1 METEHLREYITLS
14 QSLNY
19 AKAAEALF
27 VSQPA
32 LRSHVK
38 ALEDEVGSP
47 LIVKRDGR
55 LELSMAG
62 RLFLKLARDIVSLSD
77 DALASCRALAENCT
91 TLLVSTMGYA
101 PFEKLLTSAREHLH
115 ARHPETEIGLRFLR
129 GAHANLSTIVEKK
142 ADFSLLPRV
151 RGIDDPEPPFDPH
164 FLPDVSFLHLGTE
177 RCLFWMTN
185 DNPLYHR
192 EIVHARDLEGQ
203 SLLLGNTDN
212 MLAAGAE
219 FLRYFAQA
227 GARIELDPQPFA
239 CYDDYVYTPHDGF
252 GIVVEQFHPTLAS
265 RSDFRMF
272 SVAEF
277 EIASDMLVIY
287 DESRFD
293 RCGQLFLDALRSLA
307 PSSAA
312 KG

>member
-115 ARHPETEIGLRFLR
+115 ARHPET
-129 GAHANLSTIVEKK
+129 
-142 ADFSLLPRV
+142 
-151 RGIDDPEPPFDPH
+151 
-164 FLPDVSFLHLGTE
+164 
-177 RCLFWMTN
+177 
-185 DNPLYHR
+185 
-192 EIVHARDLEGQ
+192 
-203 SLLLGNTDN
+203 
-212 MLAAGAE
+212 
-219 FLRYFAQA
+219 
-227 GARIELDPQPFA
+227 
-239 CYDDYVYTPHDGF
+239 
-252 GIVVEQFHPTLAS
+252 
-265 RSDFRMF
+265 
-272 SVAEF
+272 
-277 EIASDMLVIY
+277 
-287 DESRFD
+287 
-293 RCGQLFLDALRSLA
+293 
-307 PSSAA
+307 
-312 KG
+312 